1 MHSKEE
7 YIKAW
12 RNLILIVIGCAI
24 ALWLLPSCKTVHDV
38 QIVER
43 VKTDTVYKSKT
54 ERDSIWLHDSI
65 IERIAGDTVMIERWY
80 TRWRDRLL
88 IDTVYQARVDSVPV
102 PVKVTEYVE
111 KRLNWVQRI
120 LIDSGIVFWLVI
132 AIAIA
137 IFIFRKKLP
146 F

>member
-43 VKTDTVYKSKT
+43 VKTDIVYKSKT

-65 IERIAGDTVMIERWY
+65 IERIAGDTVMIERWH

-88 IDTVYQARVDSVPV
+88 IDTVYQAKTDTVRIEKTIE
-102 PVKVTEYVE
+102 KVY
-111 KRLNWVQRI
+111 KLAWWKRI
-120 LIDSGIVFWLVI
+120 LIDSGIVFWIVI
-132 AIAIA
+132 ALAIA